1 MKHLTKTMVVMMA
14 IVFTM
19 AFSSLANENDNVA
32 YASSIGT
39 SMTIS
44 TNVDGSSYVQELPDT
59 QDDKKKDA
67 AVGAFLMMNEIRKA
81 NGLNMLSWND
91 DLGPATL
98 TRAQEATILWSHT
111 RPDGSDWYTVN
122 PSLCYGENLASGYT
136 TVKNAVNAWMASPE
150 HKANILSSEFTSGNI
165 QIVENSDGTWY
176 WAEEFC

>member
-1 MKHLTKTMVVMMA
+1 MYFLTEEKMKHLTKTMVVMMA

-19 AFSSLANENDNVA
+19 AFSSLANENYDVA
-32 YASSIGT
+32 YASGDASIVT
-39 SMTIS
+39 VNTED
-44 TNVDGSSYVQELPDT
+44 NE
-59 QDDKKKDA
+59 KKDA
-67 AVGAFLMMNEIRKA
+67 AISAFLMMNEIRKE

-91 DLGPATL
+91 DLGPAAL
-98 TRAQEATILWSHT
+98 IRAQEATIRWSHT

-122 PSLCYGENLASGYT
+122 PDLCYGENLANGYT
-136 TVKNAVNAWMASPE
+136 TAKNAVNAWMASPE